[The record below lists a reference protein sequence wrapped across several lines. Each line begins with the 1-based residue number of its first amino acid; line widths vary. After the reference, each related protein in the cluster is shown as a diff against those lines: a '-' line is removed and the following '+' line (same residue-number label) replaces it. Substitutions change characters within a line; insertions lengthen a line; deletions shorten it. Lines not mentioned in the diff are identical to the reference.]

1 MRTKVT
7 FESRKYVAV
16 VYAAGVPV
24 RLPVVR
30 PIRLMPTDHVLVS
43 VAVAAGCTRP
53 GMSRPKLEPGERE
66 HVIVEAWMLDGWA
79 LGSYDEWGAPPPQ
92 KRATRR

>member
-1 MRTKVT
+1 VT
-7 FESRKYVAV
+7 FESRKYVGI

-30 PIRLMPTDHVLVS
+30 PMRLMPTDLVRVS

-53 GMSRPKLEPGERE
+53 GMARPKLEPGERE
-66 HVIVEAWMLDGWA
+66 HMDVEAWMLDGYV
-79 LGSYDEWGAPPPQ
+79 LGSYDEWGPPTPQ